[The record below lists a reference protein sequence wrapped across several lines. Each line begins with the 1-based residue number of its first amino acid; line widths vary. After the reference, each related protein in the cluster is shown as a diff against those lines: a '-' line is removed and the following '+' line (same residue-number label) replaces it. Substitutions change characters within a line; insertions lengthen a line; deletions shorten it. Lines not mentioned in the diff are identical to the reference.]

1 MKQAL
6 ILALSF
12 LSLLSCQQSSKQE
25 VAITAELI
33 NETIR
38 PFNGVCLIAKDGKVE
53 YLKAMGYSDFENK
66 TSLKTDDQFVIGSL
80 SKQVTAVLVLK
91 AVDNNALKLEDKV
104 GQYINDFPFE
114 VTIHQLLSH
123 THGIKKLGEPLV
135 FESGTSFAYSNLGYE
150 LLGQVLEKVNQKTYA
165 SQANELFESL
175 AMKNSYSPA
184 EPNGRKAVQGF
195 TRDSTKTIVK
205 ENFTFESYE
214 VPAALLISTAED
226 LLKWNIALHEGTL
239 LRKELYAKMI
249 NPTATQNH
257 SLFGEVGYG
266 YAIRITDKN
275 GPKEI
280 GHTGYVPGFISM
292 NYYYPETKTSII
304 MLENLD
310 WNDESIKNTF
320 CHELRVKR
328 ILEGGF

>member
-1 MKQAL
+1 MKT
-6 ILALSF
+6 
-12 LSLLSCQQSSKQE
+12 LSLFALLLFLFSCQTTTEFDKEVSTILNDQS
-25 VAITAELI
+25 IH
-33 NETIR
+33 

-66 TSLKTDDQFVIGSL
+66 TEIKTDDQFVIGSL

-91 AVDNNALKLEDKV
+91 AVENGTLQLEDKV

-114 VTIHQLLSH
+114 VSIHQLLNH
-123 THGIKKLGEPLV
+123 THGFKNLNEPLA

-150 LLGQVLEKVNQKTYA
+150 LLGQILEKVNQKTYA
-165 SQANELFESL
+165 NQVNELFESIS
-175 AMKNSYSPA
+175 MTNSYSPA
-184 EPNGRKAVQGF
+184 QPNGRKPIQGF

-205 ENFTFESYE
+205 ENFTFEAYE
-214 VPAALLISTAED
+214 VPAGLLISTAED

-239 LRKELYAKMI
+239 LSKELYAKMI

-275 GPKEI
+275 GQKEI

-292 NYYYPETKTSII
+292 NYYYPKTKTSII

-320 CHELRVKR
+320 CFEMGVKGYV
-328 ILEGGF
+328 EKGVK